1 MRSRMTLVTTHPDG
15 SVTTEPKIE
24 LMQSIYW
31 EGVARQ
37 GRSVVHEAGGGAI
50 TRATATLE
58 KHEDGSSTCHVTL
71 TTRYVS
77 HRRRK
82 PV

>member
-1 MRSRMTLVTTHPDG
+1 MRSRMTLVTTHPNG

-31 EGVARQ
+31 EGIARQ

-50 TRATATLE
+50 TRATAVIE
-58 KHEDGSSTCHVTL
+58 KHEDGSSTCRVTL
-71 TTRYVS
+71 KTRFPS
-77 HRRRK
+77 HRRH
-82 PV
+82 